1 MPVLFPEMNYINEYK
16 KFINSYNFSDAV
28 RVSIGII
35 LPAVIFGYYGQ
46 LSTGILVS
54 LGAMVTSTADV
65 PGPIQ
70 RRMTGMVATI
80 LLIFIIASI
89 IGYSNSQHILLGF
102 IIAGL
107 CFILTLIGIYGNR
120 VNNIGFAGLLIMVL
134 SLDRY
139 EAGW

>member
-54 LGAMVTSTADV
+54 LGAMVSALPTCRD
-65 PGPIQ
+65 PF
-70 RRMTGMVATI
+70 R
-80 LLIFIIASI
+80 
-89 IGYSNSQHILLGF
+89 
-102 IIAGL
+102 
-107 CFILTLIGIYGNR
+107 
-120 VNNIGFAGLLIMVL
+120 
-134 SLDRY
+134 
-139 EAGW
+139 EE